1 MKTQI
6 FSMRNVPV
14 GIIGLLLLV
23 TTTQIGCG
31 VFLFNVNRV
40 LKLDPVLL
48 TQNDL
53 HTIGLTKSNR
63 IGIQPDYPFTIIAG
77 YKQGES
83 GGLTVQYWLFDSS
96 SSAKKAA
103 ESGWPWF
110 FAAVPN
116 FQSEQNPEDVIG
128 DATWRNIH
136 RSPREWE
143 NDKTDI
149 IFVKHNLLVS
159 VRAIGHGHLQYA
171 RDIAQH
177 IDTKIEVVLKGK

>member
-1 MKTQI
+1 MFQLRFITFLMLI
-6 FSMRNVPV
+6 
-14 GIIGLLLLV
+14 
-23 TTTQIGCG
+23 TTTFFGCR
-31 VFLFNVNRV
+31 VFYNVNRIV
-40 LKLDPVLL
+40 TRDAVLL
-48 TQNDL
+48 TQDDLHRMGLGKSNITRPLNDL
-53 HTIGLTKSNR
+53 LTIKGFQQRGS
-63 IGIQPDYPFTIIAG
+63 Q
-77 YKQGES
+77 
-83 GGLTVQYWLFDSS
+83 LTVQYWLFN
-96 SSAKKAA
+96 SSAAARKAA
-103 ESGWPWF
+103 EKEWVWF
-110 FAAVPN
+110 YAAPGN
-116 FQSEQNPEDVIG
+116 FQPEQNPEDVIG